1 MKRNNVKN
9 LAFLSILLG
18 LSVAVG
24 ILESFISLPIPVPGV
39 KIGLANFINLFVL
52 YYFDLKSYITVG
64 FIRVCLSALLWGRF
78 GITFLFSLVG
88 WLLSSAGVTLVF
100 LSKKFSIYGISVL
113 GACLHQIGQMT
124 VAVFVYG
131 QAGLIY
137 YLPFLI
143 ITAVLTGTIIAFIT
157 KRVICSLN
165 VSMIKFLN

>member
-1 MKRNNVKN
+1 M
-9 LAFLSILLG
+9 
-18 LSVAVG
+18 
-24 ILESFISLPIPVPGV
+24 
-39 KIGLANFINLFVL
+39 
-52 YYFDLKSYITVG
+52 
-64 FIRVCLSALLWGRF
+64 
-78 GITFLFSLVG
+78 G